1 MATSKT
7 LIHLLDTNTVPSN
20 VEAASIEQSIAK
32 YDIEIA
38 TCEIEIAKLRSQ
50 LDALVEQRRR
60 HNAVLS
66 PLRRMPLELLGE
78 IFAMVPLY
86 ILDQRGRQDVINL
99 GLVCKRWR
107 DTTIYTHRLWS
118 SVALSPHDGLK
129 AYDKTVSWFE
139 KSGGVPKSL
148 EFSAWMHCGCS
159 DGGDYR
165 CLATNPALTR
175 LLTEGPVLDHFTLIV
190 SRTACFKNWI
200 AAIDA
205 AEKVPGKPRP
215 WDALR
220 SFDLTFNEDRRDRWG
235 ELEHD
240 IPEQWCFSL
249 LPPAIT
255 ALHLYLPGAWAGFGE
270 DEGLSRHGALK
281 IPVEVL
287 NRLIT
292 FTIKC
297 DWSGT
302 KLVELLHHCTNVET
316 LTIKFNDG
324 SPLLEE
330 RDNPLL
336 HTLAKSRILLP
347 KVRSLRLREA
357 GTAEILRYLSTPAI
371 TNLDLG
377 FADWGAEDDDFV
389 DIVPKF
395 LHASDATTSLLSLR
409 IYNLHIAGYD
419 LRQSLDGL
427 DSLKRLTL
435 DKVTWSGNL
444 FIAMKNSDH
453 KCKPRIPSVE
463 QLEILQFPDD
473 RGILP
478 IGSGALMEGI
488 RQGCMPCT
496 LTMSIRGAH
505 SQTWPFFTGESRRT
519 WREKAFMYVQ
529 TVPPL
534 NWECL
539 QV

>member
-1 MATSKT
+1 
-7 LIHLLDTNTVPSN
+7 
-20 VEAASIEQSIAK
+20 
-32 YDIEIA
+32 
-38 TCEIEIAKLRSQ
+38 
-50 LDALVEQRRR
+50 
-60 HNAVLS
+60 
-66 PLRRMPLELLGE
+66 MPLELLGE
-78 IFAMVPLY
+78 IFAM
-86 ILDQRGRQDVINL
+86 DVINL

-107 DTTIYTHRLWS
+107 DATIYTHRLWS

-148 EFSAWMHCGCS
+148 EFSAWMHCKCS

-175 LLTEGPVLDHFTLIV
+175 LLTEGPVLDHFT
-190 SRTACFKNWI
+190 KYQ
-200 AAIDA
+200 
-205 AEKVPGKPRP
+205 GKPRP

-220 SFDLTFNEDRRDRWG
+220 SFDLTFNEDGEDRWG
-235 ELEHD
+235 ELEYD

-255 ALHLYLPGAWAGFGE
+255 ALHLYLPAAWAGFDE
-270 DEGLSRHGALK
+270 DDESLSRHGALK

-316 LTIKFNDG
+316 LTIKFNNR

-377 FADWGAEDDDFV
+377 FADWEAEDDDFV

-435 DKVTWSGNL
+435 DKVTWSGLRL
-444 FIAMKNSDH
+444 FIAVKNSDH

-473 RGILP
+473 RGVLP
-478 IGSGALMEGI
+478 IGALMEGI

-496 LTMSIRGAH
+496 LTMSFRGAH
-505 SQTWPFFTGESRRT
+505 SKTRPFFTEESRRA
-519 WREKAFMYVQ
+519 WRDKAFMYVQ
-529 TVPPL
+529 TVPPFD
-534 NWECL
+534 WECL